1 MNHSNARKVKGR
13 VLAGLSIVALG
24 FGMTGCASS
33 DTATA
38 SGESGEEVT
47 VRVVTAVDNAYFF
60 APVQYHEFLGTWEDA
75 GINVEFVAG
84 TTPTLGQ
91 ILASG
96 EADIALGGGTTEAAL
111 RDQGIEQTIVGSNFS
126 PWAMYVVANNNTD
139 ATTIEELKGANF
151 GITGAGAPSDFSVH
165 KIAEDLGW
173 NEGDY
178 STTAFGDVG
187 SMVAGFRSG
196 AVDAIIWM
204 SDTAISLEEEGSGRI
219 LGDSS
224 DYVGPTVLESFSVMD
239 KFAAENP
246 EAVRVFF
253 EKYYEMVEKLQA
265 EPELFESVL
274 VEEGK
279 YSPEVAKRLAE
290 LELPR
295 MSADGRISDE
305 ELDGLSE
312 GAAFS
317 TGDRTN
323 ENPLAIEYTYW
334 QDLLK

>member
-1 MNHSNARKVKGR
+1 MSKLPARKLKSR
-13 VLAGLSIVALG
+13 VLAGLSIAALG
-24 FGMTGCASS
+24 LIATGCASTEP
-33 DTATA
+33 TAT
-38 SGESGEEVT
+38 GGTGEEVT
-47 VRVVTAVDNAYFF
+47 IRVVTAVDNAYFF

-111 RDQGIEQTIVGSNFS
+111 REQGINQTIVASNFS
-126 PWAMYVVANNNTD
+126 PWAMYVVANDNTD
-139 ATTIEELKGANF
+139 AETVEDLKGANF

-173 NEGDY
+173 KDGDY

-239 KFAAENP
+239 EFAAKNP

-253 EKYYEMVEKLQA
+253 EKYFAMVEKLQA

-279 YSPEVAKRLAE
+279 YSQPVAKRLAE

-295 MSADGRISDE
+295 MSTDGHISDE
-305 ELDGLSE
+305 ELEGLAE

-323 ENPLAIEYTYW
+323 ENPFEIVYTHW
-334 QDLLK
+334 QDFLK